1 MKAPPCFVEKFK
13 IRRHRHNVLVL
24 LPLPANLEVA
34 ENLAGY
40 IGFEGLLDARAE
52 AVLGAAKLGCSRR
65 NVEQAKRLQVA
76 EEPLV
81 GREMRN
87 KTPQASRPGIHEAEG
102 DHRRGTR
109 DGSREKEW
117 EFIHEIT

>member
-1 MKAPPCFVEKFK
+1 MKTPPCFVQELK
-13 IRRHRHNVLVL
+13 ISRHRHNVLVL
-24 LPLPANLEVA
+24 LPLPANVEIA
-34 ENLAGY
+34 QDFAGY
-40 IGFEGLLDARAE
+40 IGFERLLDVRAE
-52 AVLGAAKLGCSRR
+52 ALFGAAKLRGSRR

-76 EEPLV
+76 EETLV

-87 KTPQASRPGIHEAEG
+87 KTPQASRAGIHKAEG

-117 EFIHEIT
+117 EFIHEI